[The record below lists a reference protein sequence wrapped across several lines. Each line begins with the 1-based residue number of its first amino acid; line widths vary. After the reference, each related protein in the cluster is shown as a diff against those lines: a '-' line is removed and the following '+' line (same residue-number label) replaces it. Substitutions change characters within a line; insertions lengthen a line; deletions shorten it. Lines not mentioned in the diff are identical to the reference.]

1 MRGWQSTILTE
12 ANPITSLNFEKHGKN
27 VNFNT
32 VINIEVDIVDVQLID
47 NNDNICYVI
56 NFDNGDTQLIEIKS

>member
-1 MRGWQSTILTE
+1 MPFYSKGMEYSFV
-12 ANPITSLNFEKHGKN
+12 FEKNGKN
-27 VNFNT
+27 VQFNT
-32 VINIEVDIVDVQLID
+32 VINIEVEIVNVQLID